1 MRTGVDV
8 TSRSTDI
15 ETMKMLLTRIRH
27 WLVERSPA
35 DTGNPALEAAR
46 RAALFHP

>member
-1 MRTGVDV
+1 MRTGVGV
-8 TSRSTDI
+8 RHRNTDI
-15 ETMKMLLTRIRH
+15 EKMKMLLTRIRH

-35 DTGNPALEAAR
+35 GTGNPALEAAR